1 MAKITDRIAG
11 YAEMSAEDKLKALE
25 ALEEADSSAEL
36 ERMKNAV
43 SKANSEAAAWKKKH
57 NELLTEDERKKQED
71 ADALADMKKELD
83 ELRRLSERKAL
94 ASEQQ
99 INDLKDRLR
108 LQQTEQARAMEGLKD
123 VTQLRAEAQA
133 LREKLQLREK
143 ELMSERQQ
151 NEAMRQQQAFKQQTL
166 MTRLAALESPS
177 IGTTQSLETNQ
188 SREAKLVKL
197 PSWMRIHK

>member
-1 MAKITDRIAG
+1 MTRRALINRP
-11 YAEMSAEDKLKALE
+11 EDPRTAQL
-25 ALEEADSSAEL
+25 
-36 ERMKNAV
+36 R
-43 SKANSEAAAWKKKH
+43 
-57 NELLTEDERKKQED
+57 
-71 ADALADMKKELD
+71 KELD